1 MYGWGRAVAVP
12 AWVGTL
18 NPYVYEVVALLAEKE
33 APLKPMNITKLAQ
46 NCFCY
51 PGGNPV
57 S

>member
-1 MYGWGRAVAVP
+1 MADP
-12 AWVGTL
+12 AARL
-18 NPYVYEVVALLAEKE
+18 NPYVYEVVALLADKE
-33 APLKPMNITKLAQ
+33 ALLKLMNITKLAQ